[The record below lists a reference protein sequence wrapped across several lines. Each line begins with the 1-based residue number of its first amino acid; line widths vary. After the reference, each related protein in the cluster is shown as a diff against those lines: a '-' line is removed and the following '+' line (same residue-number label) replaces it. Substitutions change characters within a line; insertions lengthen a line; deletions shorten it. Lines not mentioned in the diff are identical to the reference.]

1 MIYVKLSIRNARR
14 SLGNYLLYIGT
25 RIVLLGVMEVSNCVA
40 IMGELAGFQTISLP
54 LLITVIQVVL
64 IGYIDEFMLKQ
75 RAKEFAS
82 YLLLGIGKKK
92 LANLYL
98 CEILLIGVL
107 CFLAGTTIGFLA
119 YGFLGFHTALH
130 EIKWYVFL
138 YGKSMLY
145 TFCYF
150 CLVEIICGFGLKKR
164 FEKLQ
169 IRELMYEKSR
179 NQYMKKKVHYKKW
192 GMIFLFSFI
201 CMTGCVCGIV
211 FLPEDYIV
219 YAVAFV
225 AIPLLMAVV
234 AFYEWIF
241 SFLHAHRRTK
251 SIYLFQQNRLYIM
264 AGMTSDFKTAAIINA
279 VFCMCFLFSA
289 AAFVTGRMMLQP
301 GFCFFDTQTCAGE
314 AGHLGCAGSLPCLKA
329 DWLLPAL
336 AHSCPQGAGSL
347 LCLKAD
353 WQQWMGIAQI
363 CICIIFSTI
372 YFSMLSLQ
380 KIIELRQDSKNN
392 QILHYLGK
400 SSRQIE
406 ALVKQLII
414 IKLTMPM
421 IMALLVFLIC
431 LPLLNIKM
439 NLVLPAAMHNVIF
452 KFAGEYFLC
461 VGFFYSCCFLM
472 IKVMG
477 RQYYR

>member
-82 YLLLGIGKKK
+82 YLLLGMGKKK

-119 YGFLGFHTALH
+119 YGFFAFHTALH

-169 IRELMYEKSR
+169 IRERMYEKSR
-179 NQYMKKKVHYKKW
+179 NQCESVLSE
-192 GMIFLFSFI
+192 GDRCS
-201 CMTGCVCGIV
+201 
-211 FLPEDYIV
+211 
-219 YAVAFV
+219 
-225 AIPLLMAVV
+225 
-234 AFYEWIF
+234 
-241 SFLHAHRRTK
+241 
-251 SIYLFQQNRLYIM
+251 
-264 AGMTSDFKTAAIINA
+264 
-279 VFCMCFLFSA
+279 
-289 AAFVTGRMMLQP
+289 
-301 GFCFFDTQTCAGE
+301 
-314 AGHLGCAGSLPCLKA
+314 GSLA
-329 DWLLPAL
+329 RY
-336 AHSCPQGAGSL
+336 G
-347 LCLKAD
+347 
-353 WQQWMGIAQI
+353 
-363 CICIIFSTI
+363 
-372 YFSMLSLQ
+372 
-380 KIIELRQDSKNN
+380 ELW
-392 QILHYLGK
+392 
-400 SSRQIE
+400 
-406 ALVKQLII
+406 A
-414 IKLTMPM
+414 
-421 IMALLVFLIC
+421 
-431 LPLLNIKM
+431 
-439 NLVLPAAMHNVIF
+439 
-452 KFAGEYFLC
+452 
-461 VGFFYSCCFLM
+461 
-472 IKVMG
+472 
-477 RQYYR
+477 